1 MTKRTILE
9 EIRNVRH
16 AISEEIGHDPR
27 RITDYYARIQADLKN
42 RIINRSGESKFDQT
56 VRCAVEAKSGD
67 SVVENLSSLPGD

>member
-27 RITDYYARIQADLKN
+27 RITDYYAKIQEDLKD
-42 RIINRSGESKFDQT
+42 RIINRSGESKSNRA
-56 VRCAVEAKSGD
+56 VRCAAEAKSGD
-67 SVVENLSSLPGD
+67 SVVKNLSSLPGD